1 MSNRY
6 SSVQTIREALALQN
20 KEDGEVDVLKETEAR
35 ACGVCGDQAR
45 GYHFNAW
52 TCEGCK
58 GFFRWGLQTEHS
70 LSHTHTHS
78 LSVSESGALNDVDPN

>member
-1 MSNRY
+1 MNNRC
-6 SSVQTIREALALQN
+6 SSVQTIREALSLQN
-20 KEDGEVDVLKETEAR
+20 KEDEEVDVLKDEEAG

-58 GFFRWGLQTEHS
+58 GFFRWGLQTGQ
-70 LSHTHTHS
+70 LTFHTHS
-78 LSVSESGALNDVDPN
+78 SVPEYGTLNT